1 MVDKETIALVLAGV
15 TVAATGAF
23 VVFLSLT
30 VNHYF
35 GVWPAVTVA
44 ALLIAS
50 TGTTLLYAIGE
61 LDRERGRQERFR

>member
-1 MVDKETIALVLAGV
+1 MVAQKTIASVLAAV
-15 TVAATGAF
+15 TVGATGVF

-35 GVWPAVTVA
+35 GIWPAVTVA

-50 TGTTLLYAIGE
+50 TGATVLFAIGE
-61 LDRERGRQERFR
+61 LNREQSRQERF